1 MREFFVTM
9 APFLLF
15 KDSKRKCKMP
25 LDQGSPFALEW
36 DGIIALW
43 SNYNIRERYQLC
55 PDYAKV
61 VDNLREA
68 LNDEEQTSTLLV
80 VVRLGER
87 CGVFSPMS
95 MLIVNS
101 ARSPQVIFREFS
113 EMSTSAN
120 SKHTV
125 PQERH
130 ISISMRALEQT
141 VERLGT
147 SSVLDGLGPPPTTV
161 AREVESQDRAA
172 VADRAD
178 GLVPLPW
185 GVLQ

>member
-1 MREFFVTM
+1 M
-9 APFLLF
+9 FL
-15 KDSKRKCKMP
+15 
-25 LDQGSPFALEW
+25 
-36 DGIIALW
+36 
-43 SNYNIRERYQLC
+43 
-55 PDYAKV
+55 
-61 VDNLREA
+61 
-68 LNDEEQTSTLLV
+68 
-80 VVRLGER
+80 
-87 CGVFSPMS
+87 PMS
-95 MLIVNS
+95 MFIVNS

-113 EMSTSAN
+113 EVSTSCAN

-130 ISISMRALEQT
+130 ISISMKAFEQT
-141 VERLGT
+141 VEILGT
-147 SSVLDGLGPPPTTV
+147 SSVLNGLGPPPTTM